1 MRYVTVFS
9 YFREKGVPLRALFE
23 RGLWH
28 HATVS
33 VRALEGKLAPVPPI
47 TAILRIPREP
57 LEDFGKKHEK
67 RRGKSITTYPESG
80 PFFGSGSR

>member
-9 YFREKGVPLRALFE
+9 HFREKGVPLRALFK

-28 HATVS
+28 YVTVS
-33 VRALEGKLAPVPPI
+33 VRALRGRPAPVPPI

-67 RRGKSITTYPESG
+67 GRGKSITAYAESG
-80 PFFGSGSR
+80 QFSGSGSG